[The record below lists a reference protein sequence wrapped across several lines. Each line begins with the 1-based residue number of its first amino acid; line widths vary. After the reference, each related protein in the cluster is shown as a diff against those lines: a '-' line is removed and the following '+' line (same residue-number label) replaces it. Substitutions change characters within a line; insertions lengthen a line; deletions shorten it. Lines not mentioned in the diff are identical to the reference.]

1 MNACLQ
7 IVTAIDLAA
16 CWHREQRKKGTE
28 EPYIYHLV
36 EVAALVTRATD
47 GEDPNLA
54 VAAILHEA
62 VEHQDV
68 PIDSITAGFGD
79 DIAGLVAEMTVDK
92 SLPDDKRNARQ
103 INAAGTASQRAKLLH
118 LADRISNHR
127 ALVAKPPPDWSVRR
141 RLTYVSA
148 AREFVTA
155 MGPVH
160 AGLQGL
166 FETAARQA
174 EAQLLPVDS
183 KVQPTETS

>member
-1 MNACLQ
+1 
-7 IVTAIDLAA
+7 
-16 CWHREQRKKGTE
+16 
-28 EPYIYHLV
+28 
-36 EVAALVTRATD
+36 
-47 GEDPNLA
+47 
-54 VAAILHEA
+54 
-62 VEHQDV
+62 
-68 PIDSITAGFGD
+68 
-79 DIAGLVAEMTVDK
+79 MTVDK

-183 KVQPTETS
+183 QVQPTETS